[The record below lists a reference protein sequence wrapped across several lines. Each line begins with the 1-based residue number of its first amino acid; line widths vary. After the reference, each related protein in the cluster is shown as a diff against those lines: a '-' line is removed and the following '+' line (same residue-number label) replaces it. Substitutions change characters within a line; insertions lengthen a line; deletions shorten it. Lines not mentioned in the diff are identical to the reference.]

1 MAPSNQS
8 ESATHPN
15 RIPRSEAL
23 QRLLNGDSG
32 AIPPTRETA
41 IEALVTVALRRRNGR
56 RQSLSAADQQRLI
69 DAGLWTAQT
78 AERVDRYTRA
88 FSGPFASA
96 QNELNYRR
104 TCASG
109 TYQVEKAQ
117 SEVEKLEVEL
127 LGPLP
132 PPPTESEINALL
144 TEYAQFRATVE
155 KPTKERSRAQIR
167 AERLSSSAKE
177 KSC

>member
-41 IEALVTVALRRRNGR
+41 IEALVTVALRRRNDVSR
-56 RQSLSAADQQRLI
+56 LSAVDAARLVQARLHSASRAETMDRWCRTI
-69 DAGLWTAQT
+69 GTAPSQGRFIPSLLRQKEEVLS
-78 AERVDRYTRA
+78 AVERL
-88 FSGPFASA
+88 
-96 QNELNYRR
+96 EL
-104 TCASG
+104 
-109 TYQVEKAQ
+109 EI
-117 SEVEKLEVEL
+117 

-132 PPPTESEINALL
+132 PPPTESEVNALL
-144 TEYAQFRATVE
+144 GEYVAFRQLRE
-155 KPTKERSRAQIR
+155 KPTRERPRDLIR
-167 AERLSSSAKE
+167 AERFSQNVEE
-177 KSC
+177 K